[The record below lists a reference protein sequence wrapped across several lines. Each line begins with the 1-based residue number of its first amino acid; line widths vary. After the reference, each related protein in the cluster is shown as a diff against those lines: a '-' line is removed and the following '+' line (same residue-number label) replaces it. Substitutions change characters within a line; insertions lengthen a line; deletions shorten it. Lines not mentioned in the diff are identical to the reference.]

1 MAKVATRQLTPCSPL
16 PRGDGAETGYQEVN
30 IVVVMS
36 CSPLPR
42 GDGAE
47 TRQAGQAY
55 APAGPLAVPYL
66 GAMALQPLQTVRRGG
81 NRTPLAVPYLG
92 AMALKLK
99 VIILRGSETILAVP
113 YLGAMALKP
122 RFRRAAPFF
131 PRTCSPLPRGD
142 GAETLRG

>member
-66 GAMALQPLQTVRRGG
+66 GAMAL
-81 NRTPLAVPYLG
+81 
-92 AMALKLK
+92 KLK

-142 GAETLRG
+142 